1 MNTSRIPQGAI
12 LHNANAN
19 GRAPQLGPNVSVM
32 KIQEHFIHDK
42 IAIPAAPP
50 RVSRTRL
57 LRRLTEHLY
66 SANATVING
75 RAGSGKTTLAV
86 DFSRNISRAAA
97 WYKVEAAD
105 NDLRVFSEYL
115 ATAVRRQRP
124 AINVTSLIDLA
135 AMVSGDT
142 TELLADAFVFQL
154 GEAKGEP
161 ILIVIEDLHQVYDA
175 DWVVPF
181 FRRLLPLVPSDV
193 HVLIT
198 CRSLPPTPLWRMR
211 SKQMLRVLDEAEL
224 AFTVEEAIA
233 LFQTY
238 GLGEDH
244 ARAAWNETNGRA
256 ATIAE
261 FAATPGRPGRAVA
274 DNLLSFGVARF
285 RSTPPAPDFQT

>member
-1 MNTSRIPQGAI
+1 MNA
-12 LHNANAN
+12 L
-19 GRAPQLGPNVSVM
+19 LM

-42 IAIPAAPP
+42 IAIPLAVP
-50 RVSRTRL
+50 RISRGRL
-57 LRRLTEHLY
+57 LQRLTENLY

-75 RAGSGKTTLAV
+75 RAGSGKTMLAV
-86 DFSRNISRAAA
+86 DFGRNLSRPAA
-97 WYKVEAAD
+97 WYKVDATD
-105 NDLRVFSEYL
+105 NELRVFCEYL
-115 ATAVRRQRP
+115 TTAVRRQRP
-124 AINVTSLIDLA
+124 AINASTLIDLA
-135 AMVSGDT
+135 ATVGGENA
-142 TELLADAFVFQL
+142 ELLADAFVFQL
-154 GEAKGEP
+154 GETKGEP
-161 ILIVIEDLHQVYDA
+161 LLIVIEDLHQVYDT

-181 FRRLLPLVPSDV
+181 FRRLLPLLPPDV

-238 GLGEDH
+238 GLGEHH

-256 ATIAE
+256 ALIAE

-274 DNLLSFGVARF
+274 DNLLSFRVARF
-285 RSTPPAPDFQT
+285 RSTPPTQDFQT